1 MSTKAKIDRALYGP
15 SWTEVIFGAILSFAL
30 GIVLAI
36 VFLILK
42 PVAVVKEL
50 PKEDKIVRNMVY
62 FIQGSNSAKGRTI
75 DAKLKDLAAGKS
87 VSVNEDELNSL
98 FGGKAAPAPAPKA
111 APAKAAA
118 KKADEPP
125 SMPANS
131 APNFR
136 IVGDKLQIGLP
147 TTIDLLGLNQSLV
160 VVATGHFGNQDGKV
174 SYEIDDFQ
182 VGSLPASRLPYIQG
196 AVVNKVLAA
205 QNFPEEL
212 TGIWG
217 KLKSITIEGSELKL
231 TMP

>member
-42 PVAVVKEL
+42 PVAVVREM
-50 PKEDKIVRNMVY
+50 PKEDKIVRNMFY
-62 FIQGSNSAKGRTI
+62 FIQGSKDSSKGKGI

-87 VSVNEDELNSL
+87 VTVTEDELNSL
-98 FGGKAAPAPAPKA
+98 FAGKATPPPAPKA
-111 APAKAAA
+111 GAKGPAKA
-118 KKADEPP
+118 DQPP
-125 SMPANS
+125 SMPAAS
-131 APNFR
+131 GPNFR
-136 IVGDKLQIGLP
+136 IVDGKLQIGLP
-147 TTIDLLGLNQSLV
+147 TTIDLLGINQSLV
-160 VVATGHFGNQDGKV
+160 VVATGHFGNEGGKV
-174 SYEIDDFQ
+174 SYEIDDFR

-212 TGIWG
+212 TGIWN
-217 KLKSITIEGSELKL
+217 KLASITIEENTLKL
-231 TMP
+231 NMP